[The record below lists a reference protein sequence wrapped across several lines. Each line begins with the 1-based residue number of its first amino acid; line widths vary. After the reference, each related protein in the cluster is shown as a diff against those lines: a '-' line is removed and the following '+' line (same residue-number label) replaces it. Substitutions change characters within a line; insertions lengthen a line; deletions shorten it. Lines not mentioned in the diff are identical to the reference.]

1 MPFPKTLSRK
11 VDLSPDGFFLR
22 VEGAKGAL

>member
-11 VDLSPDGFFLR
+11 VALSPDAFCLR

>member
-11 VDLSPDGFFLR
+11 VDLSPNTFCLR